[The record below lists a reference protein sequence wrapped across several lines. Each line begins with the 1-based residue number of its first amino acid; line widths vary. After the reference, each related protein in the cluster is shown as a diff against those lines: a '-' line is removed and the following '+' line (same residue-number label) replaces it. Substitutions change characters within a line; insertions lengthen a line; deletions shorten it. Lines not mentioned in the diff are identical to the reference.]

1 IKGKVS
7 TVKDTPEMLRV
18 KENTKNFSLIKYKE
32 DLGGGTALPETPEM
46 ERVKRN
52 QRNVSTVLNRIK
64 YKEDLGGG
72 TALPE
77 TPEME
82 RVKRNQRNV
91 STVLNRVTLP
101 YLITPQP
108 LLPPY
113 FLLL

>member
-52 QRNVSTVLNRIK
+52 QRNVSTVL
-64 YKEDLGGG
+64 YKDSSAKG
-72 TALPE
+72 TPVVF

-82 RVKRNQRNV
+82 RVKRNQENISSVPFRTCRTC
-91 STVLNRVTLP
+91 SAEEMFYSYLFLTL
-101 YLITPQP
+101 L
-108 LLPPY
+108 
-113 FLLL
+113 